1 MSSILDEDSPT
12 SQLTRLGSSIVRTN
26 KEIAMG
32 VDITLLLLLDC
43 LLAGEE
49 LLELLTMVFRRNY
62 SVHQVNHVIYPPF
75 Q

>member
-32 VDITLLLLLDC
+32 VDITWLLLLDC

-49 LLELLTMVFRRNY
+49 LLELLTMVFRGFIG
-62 SVHQVNHVIYPPF
+62 SEATF
-75 Q
+75 